1 MSWEKEMKIRP
12 FNWQIFL
19 GLSLIALS
27 ALLYL
32 FHYTVFKD
40 GHHIFLYLIGDI
52 AFLPIQVLLVTL
64 IIDRLLNVREKRSL
78 LKKLNMVI
86 GAFFSEVGT
95 DLLKTFFRFTLHQ
108 DEIRKDFAE
117 KNDWS
122 NKAFSNIYKRLKN
135 YDYRMESQKG
145 DLVDLKDFLL
155 RKREFLLALLE
166 NPNLLEHESF
176 TELLWAVFHLTEELA
191 FRADVK
197 QLPDADYSHLSG
209 DIKRAYTLL
218 MAEWL
223 AYMKHLRDN
232 YPYLFS
238 LSARMNPFDPNAS
251 PIVG

>member
-1 MSWEKEMKIRP
+1 MGMKL

-19 GLSLIALS
+19 GFSLILLS
-27 ALLYL
+27 AILYL
-32 FHYTVFKD
+32 FHYSIFKD
-40 GHHIFLYLIGDI
+40 SRHIFLYLIGDI

-78 LKKLNMVI
+78 LKKLYMVI

-95 DLLKTFFRFTLHQ
+95 DLLKSFFRFTLHQ
-108 DEIRKDFAE
+108 DEIRQDFVE

-122 NKAFSNIYKRLKN
+122 NKAFSNIHKRLKN

-145 DLVDLKDFLL
+145 DLEQLKDFLL

-191 FRADVK
+191 LRADVK
-197 QLPDADYSHLSG
+197 QLPDTDYSHLSG
-209 DIKRAYTLL
+209 DIKRAYALL

-223 AYMKHLRDN
+223 AYMRHLRDN